1 MTVKVRTLIL
11 AGLLFAALPAA
22 AQFERL
28 PHLNLKEVDP
38 SLAGDFFGVWE
49 IRDKTGK
56 KRCRIDLKKTTGAGG
71 YQIDIAKN
79 CAKDFPVM
87 GEIDGWHLLENWTI
101 DLIDANFKTRVR
113 FSTPDDNY
121 VAIPEV
127 DGIATLA
134 KPKRK

>member
-1 MTVKVRTLIL
+1 MTLKARTLL
-11 AGLLFAALPAA
+11 FAGLLFAAPAA
-22 AQFERL
+22 AQFEPL
-28 PHLNLKEVDP
+28 KQLNLKEVDP
-38 SLAGDFFGVWE
+38 ALVGDFFGTWE

-56 KRCRIDLKKTTGAGG
+56 KRCRINLKKTTGAGG
-71 YQIDIAKN
+71 YQIDIASN

-87 GEIDGWHLLENWTI
+87 AQIDSWHLLENWTI

-127 DGIATLA
+127 DGIATLV
-134 KPKRK
+134 KPKK